1 MLLVIDKYSQV
12 AKLAA
17 SATKFSHGA
26 ADGRPQG
33 KRIGEKFEVFRPDL
47 TRRKKK
53 TQTFYWF
60 FSRSVKIQN
69 SKFGISTKKSS
80 YGQSMRKNILYR
92 LN

>member
-53 TQTFYWF
+53 HKHFIG
-60 FSRSVKIQN
+60 FSV
-69 SKFGISTKKSS
+69 G
-80 YGQSMRKNILYR
+80 L
-92 LN
+92 